1 MDPNAL
7 WLLALSIATPVAG
20 VVGFAVQ
27 LRQVRKTQ
35 LENEKLL
42 LEIAALKVAAES
54 RDQRIQRVTTE
65 EVLRFGSNDVMFSR
79 GPNPGPDYPKA
90 RSSLLGNIVGA
101 LICNAG
107 AAFRGLRHLRHL
119 PSDSLASECALTF
132 YMDPIPCTAKTFFA
146 KLIQPLRQSCTFP
159 PRLSL

>member
-27 LRQVRKTQ
+27 LRKVRKTQ

-90 RSSLLGNIVGA
+90 RSSLSGNIVGVLIATLA
-101 LICNAG
+101 LLVVGYAIYDIYRLIRWLANA
-107 AAFRGLRHLRHL
+107 
-119 PSDSLASECALTF
+119 P
-132 YMDPIPCTAKTFFA
+132 
-146 KLIQPLRQSCTFP
+146 
-159 PRLSL
+159 